1 MKTRALI
8 LFIAVIGIS
17 ALVLYL
23 SAFIVDE
30 GRQAIVTQF
39 GRPVRAVERAG
50 LHFKIPFV
58 QEVDYLERRLL
69 PWDGDP
75 ESMQTKDKKR
85 IDIDVWARWR
95 IIEPM
100 TFFVKVR
107 TEQRG
112 QKILDDLVDSAVR
125 DVVARHNLIDV
136 VRKSNDE
143 LIYETEE
150 LERTEADLVKGNGRD
165 DVENEILQGVNLT
178 EYGMQLDKIRIK
190 RVNYVASVRAA
201 VYERMIS
208 ERTRIAKLYESEAV
222 EEKNRILGATQKEL
236 DAIEGEREQKS
247 VEIRGRADAQVIQKT
262 AEAYGKS
269 PEFYEFLRRLEVVKK
284 TVNRD
289 ARLILTTESELF
301 RMLKK
306 PTDVAPS
313 TGTTPTP
320 TTETRASE

>member
-1 MKTRALI
+1 MKTHYLLIALI
-8 LFIAVIGIS
+8 VVLLVCLMLFF
-17 ALVLYL
+17 
-23 SAFIVDE
+23 SAFIVEE
-30 GRQAIVTQF
+30 GQQAIVTQF
-39 GRPVRAVERAG
+39 GSPVKAEQDAG
-50 LHFKIPFV
+50 LHFKMPLI
-58 QEVDYLERRLL
+58 QEVNFLERRLL

-95 IIEPM
+95 IVDPM

-150 LERTEADLVKGNGRD
+150 LERTAAELVQGNGRD
-165 DVENEILQGVNLT
+165 GVEEEILAGVNLA
-178 EYGMQLDKIRIK
+178 EYGMEIERVRIK

-208 ERTRIAKLYESEAV
+208 ERLRIARLYESEAV
-222 EEKNRILGATQKEL
+222 EEQNRILGATQKEL
-236 DAIEGEREQKS
+236 DLIEGEREQKS
-247 VEIRGRADAQVIQKT
+247 VEIRGKADAQVIQLT

-269 PEFYEFLRRLEVVKK
+269 PDFYEFLRRLEVVKK
-284 TVNRD
+284 TID
-289 ARLILTTESELF
+289 GDSRLILTTDSDLF
-301 RMLKK
+301 RMLKQPGDFVL
-306 PTDVAPS
+306 PTPSGAPADTSVAP
-313 TGTTPTP
+313 
-320 TTETRASE
+320 